1 MRLSSLSLVVAT
13 VFAVAPAWSQPDA
26 RPPAP
31 GLSGLSAP
39 LPASA
44 APRLADASRTLTLEQ
59 ALANAY
65 ERSPLLSAARNEAAA
80 SEGQVTQAGVMPNPS
95 IDVGIDDN
103 RRTTRTTSTMLSM
116 PVELGGKRAARVQA
130 AGLARDIAQRDLS
143 SARADLRAGV
153 IAAFFDVAVAQETV
167 RVSQGT
173 IEIAENALRLADRR
187 VAAGKAPPLESSKA
201 RVQLANSRIEARA
214 ADAALATARR
224 TLGQLWGAPEPDF
237 SQVGADLQALP
248 QRGAIDDL
256 RGALAASPR
265 MQAGRLAVDLGR
277 AQLEVEKSKRY
288 PDITLSAGM
297 ARDNEQGRNKA
308 QFGVAIPLP
317 LFDRNQGNVYSA
329 TMQSY
334 KAQDLYRELESRMT
348 AELLQAVAQF
358 DLAAGSVREYR
369 ATVLPGATEAYD
381 SARKGFEAGKVSFL
395 EVLDAQRTLSQ
406 GNIGYLTVLAGAYQ
420 ASADIDRILGR

>member
-1 MRLSSLSLVVAT
+1 MRLYPLPLVLAAT
-13 VFAVAPAWSQPDA
+13 FAVSPAWSQPG
-26 RPPAP
+26 PAP
-31 GLSGLSAP
+31 DTPPPVQFLAAQ
-39 LPASA
+39 PAQA
-44 APRLADASRTLTLEQ
+44 APANAPAARLAQASQTLTLEQ
-59 ALANAY
+59 ALATAY
-65 ERSPLLSAARNEAAA
+65 ERSPLLAAARNEAAA
-80 SEGQVTQAGVMPNPS
+80 SEGQVTQAGVIPNPS
-95 IDVGIDDN
+95 IEVGIDDN
-103 RRTTRTTSTMLSM
+103 RRSTRTTSTMLSM
-116 PVELGGKRAARVQA
+116 PVELGGKRGARIKA
-130 AGLARDIAQRDLS
+130 AGLARDIAQRDLA
-143 SARADLRAGV
+143 SARADLRAAV
-153 IAAFFDVAVAQETV
+153 IAAFFEVAVAQETV

-173 IEIAENALRLADRR
+173 IEIAQNALRLADRR

-214 ADAALATARR
+214 ADAALTTARR
-224 TLGQLWGAPEPDF
+224 NLGQLCGA
-237 SQVGADLQALP
+237 QV
-248 QRGAIDDL
+248 IDSA
-256 RGALAASPR
+256 ALAESPR
-265 MQAGRLAVDLGR
+265 MAAGRLAVEMGR

-348 AELLQAVAQF
+348 SDLLQSVSQF
-358 DLAAGSVREYR
+358 DLAVGSVREYR
-369 ATVLPGATEAYD
+369 ATVLPGAAEAYD

-406 GNIGYLTVLAGAYQ
+406 GNIGYLNVLAGAYQ
-420 ASADIDRILGR
+420 ASSDIDRILGR

>member
-1 MRLSSLSLVVAT
+1 MRSSPIPLVVAAA
-13 VFAVAPAWSQPDA
+13 FFLSPAWSQPGPA
-26 RPPAP
+26 AAPPA
-31 GLSGLSAP
+31 ARA
-39 LPASA
+39 ASA
-44 APRLADASRTLTLEQ
+44 APALTLEQ
-59 ALANAY
+59 ALATAY
-65 ERSPLLSAARNEAAA
+65 ERSPLLAAARNEAAA
-80 SEGQVTQAGVMPNPS
+80 SEGQVTQAGVIPNPS
-95 IDVGIDDN
+95 LEVGIDDN
-103 RRTTRTTSTMLSM
+103 RRATRTTTTALSM
-116 PVELGGKRAARVQA
+116 PVELGGKRGARIKA

-143 SARADLRAGV
+143 SARADLRAAV

-173 IEIAENALRLADRR
+173 VEIAQNALRLAERR

-201 RVQLANSRIEARA
+201 RVELANARIDARA
-214 ADAALATARR
+214 ADAALDAARR
-224 TLGQLWGAPEPDF
+224 KLGQLWGAPEPDF
-237 SQVGADLQALP
+237 ARVATDLRALP
-248 QRGAIDDL
+248 RREAIDDL
-256 RGALAASPR
+256 RAALATSPR
-265 MQAGRLAVDLGR
+265 MEAGRLSVELGR

-288 PDITLSAGM
+288 PDITLSAGV

-334 KAQDLYRELESRMT
+334 KAQDLYRELESRLT
-348 AELLQAVAQF
+348 ADLLQSVSQF
-358 DLAAGSVREYR
+358 DLAANSVREYR

-406 GNIGYLTVLAGAYQ
+406 GNIGYLNVLAGAYQ
-420 ASADIDRILGR
+420 AAADIDRILGR